1 MASYLHTIKLSAIFD
16 NKAVS
21 FMNVN
26 MLNEV
31 ISFKEKF
38 HHSIGFSIFE
48 CLNWIIV
55 LVIYGN
61 D

>member
-1 MASYLHTIKLSAIFD
+1 MANFLHTIRLSAIFD

-26 MLNEV
+26 MQNEA
-31 ISFKEKF
+31 ISFKKKF

-48 CLNWIIV
+48 CLNWIIA
-55 LVIYGN
+55 LP
-61 D
+61 